1 MQSALSWYKTFKE
14 CLEEIG
20 FTINPYDPCV
30 ANKMVNNEQCTIC
43 WYVDNTKISHK
54 DSKVVD
60 WVLNELEIRFGKM
73 TVCRGKKHTFV
84 GIDIEFNG
92 NGTVSLSMDKYIQ
105 EYIGNYDGELKLL
118 AATPAKGTL
127 FDEDSE
133 AGAEPL
139 SESEAER
146 YHHTTAKLLYASKRA
161 RLDIDLAISFLC
173 TKVTKPS
180 KGDLEKLKRV
190 LEYLKGTKS
199 MKRTMGMN
207 DIGYLQTWIDAS
219 YATHRDMRGH
229 TGGVISMGKGMI
241 INGCSKQKINTKSST
256 ESEIVGVSDFLPY
269 TIWASY
275 FLKAQGYEL
284 SRNIFYQDNTSA
296 IKMLKN
302 GKESCGG

>member
-229 TGGVISMGKGMI
+229 TGGVIKHGKGY
-241 INGCSKQKINTKSST
+241 CDTHLYQTK
-256 ESEIVGVSDFLPY
+256 D
-269 TIWASY
+269 
-275 FLKAQGYEL
+275 KH
-284 SRNIFYQDNTSA
+284 
-296 IKMLKN
+296 
-302 GKESCGG
+302 